1 MKKARIILTMSMVMC
16 LLTAC
21 GGTSGSGTETTTTA
35 ASETTVS
42 AAVSET
48 VTESVTEAAAE
59 SSETTT
65 QTEAENAQS
74 EVLYA
79 VFAADDVREY
89 PVENTGAKKTAEELA
104 AALTELTG
112 LDFTVTVTTVDEGLV
127 VDWSADSTLVA
138 GLDDREQKEEF
149 HFFDNVSLNW
159 FMMDSL
165 CHTLTENLGVEI
177 VYYTMDGGK
186 ELVVKEMPS
195 SAVFPVDV
203 PYMGSE
209 FYEAHDD
216 VKGDGEF
223 ARTKGLWR
231 LDGETDAASIE
242 MDGEGGFTM
251 YYASG
256 SVEASGYIECVDEY
270 DDGSIF
276 RYDLYNGEGEF
287 ITGFYFDSDTQI
299 HMGNDDGAVYKL
311 DTQVHA
317 QADYQ
322 GFWVYPEGV
331 YLEISGDTWKIYAED
346 KTTKLDEGPVQYE
359 DDAAYLMNA
368 DGSSGGGKVNF
379 DENYSL
385 VDGEIVLTYMGESL
399 NDNDET
405 PKG

>member
-1 MKKARIILTMSMVMC
+1 MKKAKIILTLSMVIC

-21 GGTSGSGTETTTTA
+21 GATQTSTNVTESTTTA
-35 ASETTVS
+35 ETSLSES
-42 AAVSET
+42 VSE
-48 VTESVTEAAAE
+48 VTEP
-59 SSETTT
+59 SETTT
-65 QTEAENAQS
+65 QGAAESTQKD
-74 EVLYA
+74 VLYA
-79 VFAADDVREY
+79 VFGADDIREY
-89 PVENTGAKKTAEELA
+89 PIEYTGEKKTAEELA
-104 AALTELTG
+104 AALTELVG
-112 LDFTVTVTTVDEGLV
+112 LDFTVTVSTADEGLI
-127 VDWSADSTLVA
+127 VDWAANSTLVA

-165 CHTLTENLGVEI
+165 CRTLTENLGVENI
-177 VYYTMDGGK
+177 YYTMDGGK
-186 ELVVKEMPS
+186 ELTVKAMPS
-195 SAVFPVDV
+195 SAVFPIDV

-299 HMGNDDGAVYKL
+299 HIGNDDGAVYML
-311 DTQVHA
+311 DTHSNTQVHA

-322 GFWVYPEGV
+322 GFWEYPYGV
-331 YLEISGDTWKIYAED
+331 ILEISGETWNTYESGETAPFAWGPTEY
-346 KTTKLDEGPVQYE
+346 DEE
-359 DDAAYLMNA
+359 AAYLMNE
-368 DGSSGGGKVNF
+368 DGSSGGGKVYF
-379 DENYSL
+379 DDNGCL
-385 VDGEIVLTYMGESL
+385 KDGDYILTYLGSSF
-399 NDNDET
+399 DDV

>member
-21 GGTSGSGTETTTTA
+21 GGTSGSGTETTTTV

-65 QTEAENAQS
+65 QTEAENAQA

-177 VYYTMDGGK
+177 VYYTMDGGE

-203 PYMGSE
+203 PYLGSD
-209 FYEAHDD
+209 FYMAHDNENS
-216 VKGDGEF
+216 EF
-223 ARTKGLWR
+223 ARTRGLWR
-231 LDGETDAASIE
+231 LDGATDTASIE
-242 MDGEGGFTM
+242 MDGLGEFIM

-256 SVEASGYIECVDEY
+256 AVEATGYIECVDEY
-270 DDGSIF
+270 EDGSVIM
-276 RYDLYNGEGEF
+276 YNLYTYEGEF
-287 ITGFYFDSDTQI
+287 ITGFSFDSDTQI
-299 HMGNDDGAVYKL
+299 HIGNDDGMVYKL
-311 DTQVHA
+311 DTQSA
-317 QADYQ
+317 YQ
-322 GFWVYPEGV
+322 GLWVYPEGV